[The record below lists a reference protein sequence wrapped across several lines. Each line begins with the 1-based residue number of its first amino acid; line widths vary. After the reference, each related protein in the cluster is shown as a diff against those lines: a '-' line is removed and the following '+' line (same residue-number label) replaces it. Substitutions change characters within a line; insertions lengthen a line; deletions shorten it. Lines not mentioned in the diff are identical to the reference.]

1 MEKKEALQKWRER
14 LEKAREAHQPEL
26 DKMDHREALYAG
38 RHTIKSFVI
47 NGKDPWEGK
56 APAYCYNA
64 LAETIEAQISSEIP
78 MPKVTPRREQ
88 DEHLAVI
95 IENMIRNELD
105 RLPMEMINDQAERT
119 VPIQGGGLYLLEWDN
134 RKRSHNSVGENTVS
148 FIHPKWFI
156 PQEGVFTS
164 VEDMDWFFLMIPQTK
179 AGIRAAYG
187 VEVYDEAESE
197 PDIRST
203 EGETPAEELVT
214 MYVAYY
220 RNENGGIGKFS
231 WVNEV
236 VLEDLEDYQARRLNR
251 CKNCGAPEPGE
262 GTEYMAA
269 DGTLEEWTSGSP
281 CPVCGGTVWERAEE
295 EYEEIELT
303 DEVDGLT
310 GEPRKVKV
318 PWYKPDVYPCV
329 LQRNVS
335 IFGRL
340 LGDSDVDKIESL
352 QDGLNRLEA
361 QIFDRLLMAG
371 TYITLPPDPTIKI
384 DVGVAHV
391 IRLKNPAD
399 KSQIGSYDFAGNVEQ
414 ELAQVHYIYQQMRQ
428 AIGVTDSFQGR
439 TDRTATSG
447 KAKEFSAAQAAGRME
462 SKRRMKEAAY
472 ADLFKLMFQ
481 FRLAYAD
488 EPRPVVYQDG
498 HGKTV
503 YDTFNRMDFLEVDEA
518 GDYWW
523 NDQFLFSCDTSA
535 PLASNRERLWQETTS
550 FLQAGAFGDPTQPE
564 TLVEYWR
571 KMELLHYPG
580 AGETRKNM
588 QERLEQAQMQVAPLP
603 ENVPQGAGMAP
614 EDIEAM
620 ARQAAMEAAT
630 SEAAGA
636 AAMRDLGM

>member
-1 MEKKEALQKWRER
+1 MEKQEALQMWRER
-14 LEKAREAHQPEL
+14 MEQARTAYQNEL
-26 DKMDHREALYAG
+26 DKMDHREDLYAG
-38 RHTIKSFVI
+38 RHTIKSFV
-47 NGKDPWEGK
+47 NQGKDPWEGK
-56 APAYCYNA
+56 APPYCYNA

-88 DEHLAVI
+88 DENLAVI

-134 RKRSHNSVGENTVS
+134 RKRTHNSVGENTVS

-156 PQEGVFTS
+156 PQEGVYTA

-179 AGIRAAYG
+179 AGVKAAYG
-187 VEVYDEAESE
+187 VDVDAEAESE
-197 PDIRST
+197 PEIRST
-203 EGETPAEELVT
+203 EGESPAEELVT
-214 MYVAYY
+214 MYVAYF

-231 WVNEV
+231 WVNES
-236 VLEDLEDYQARRLNR
+236 VLEDLEDYQARRLRR
-251 CKNCGAPEPGE
+251 CAACGAPEPGE
-262 GTEYMAA
+262 GTEYTTE
-269 DGTLEEWTSGSP
+269 DGTVGEWTSGSA
-281 CPVCGGTVWERAEE
+281 CPACGGTKWEEAAE
-295 EYEEIELT
+295 EYEEIEIGA
-303 DEVDGLT
+303 DELT
-310 GEPRKVKV
+310 GEPVTIRV

-335 IFGRL
+335 LFGRL
-340 LGDSDVDKIESL
+340 LGDSDVDKIESI
-352 QDGLNRLEA
+352 QDGINRMEA
-361 QIFDRLLMAG
+361 QIFDRFLSAG
-371 TYITLPPDPTIKI
+371 TYVTLPPDPSVKV

-391 IRLKNPAD
+391 IRLKSAAD
-399 KSQIGSYDFAGNVEQ
+399 KAMIDAYNFVGDLEQ
-414 ELAQVHYIYQQMRQ
+414 EMVQVNYMYQQMRQ

-503 YDTFNRMDFLEVDEA
+503 YDTFNRLDFLEMDEA
-518 GDYWW
+518 GEYWW
-523 NDQFLFSCDTSA
+523 NDQFLFSCDNSA

-550 FLQAGAFGDPTQPE
+550 FLQAGAFGDPTQLE

-580 AGETRKNM
+580 AAETRKNM
-588 QERLEQAQMQVAPLP
+588 QERLEQLAAAPEMAP
-603 ENVPQGAGMAP
+603 GDMPQGAGMAP

-620 ARQAAMEAAT
+620 ARQAAMEAAA
-630 SEAAGA
+630 SEAAGT
-636 AAMRDLGM
+636 AAMREMGM